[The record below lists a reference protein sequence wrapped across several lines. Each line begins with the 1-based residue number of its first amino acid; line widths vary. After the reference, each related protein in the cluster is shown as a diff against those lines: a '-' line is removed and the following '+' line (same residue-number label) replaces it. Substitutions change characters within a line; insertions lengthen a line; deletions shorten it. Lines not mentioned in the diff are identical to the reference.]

1 MIASATKVF
10 AAVGF
15 MAIAGFWAPN
25 VLNAA
30 QTDGVS
36 TGSIRGTAS
45 AALNGST
52 RQCGRSS
59 AIALSPVDEDSERL
73 VREVFGG
80 ADQGRTSVEED
91 RELLGDL
98 ILKLP
103 VVTQNSHCEYG
114 QFEFS
119 NVPAGEY
126 FVFANL
132 NNTGTR
138 RLNYNPG
145 EIFDFDDFEGIIIMQ
160 RVKVEAGDT
169 EVIRLR

>member
-10 AAVGF
+10 AAVGLV
-15 MAIAGFWAPN
+15 AIAGLWSPHG
-25 VLNAA
+25 LNAA
-30 QTDGVS
+30 QTDGAS

-45 AALNGST
+45 ATLNGST
-52 RQCGRSS
+52 RSCGLSS
-59 AIALSPVDEDSERL
+59 AIALSPVNEDSERL
-73 VREVFGG
+73 VREVFGRT
-80 ADQGRTSVEED
+80 DHGRISVEED
-91 RELLGDL
+91 RERLGEV

-103 VVTQNSHCEYG
+103 VVTHNGHCEYG
-114 QFEFS
+114 QFEFGD
-119 NVPAGEY
+119 VPAGEY

-132 NNTGTR
+132 NHTGTR
-138 RLNYNPG
+138 RLNYNLG